1 MKKFLKFSLVFA
13 LVLTAIGAHASD
25 VDFSLN
31 VKKGKGKTVSFAL
44 NQVKKIDLSIY
55 DANDKLIHTETV
67 NSKGNINRTYDLEAL
82 PNGTY
87 FLEAETAMKIARYTI
102 TVVDE
107 TASLST
113 EVLTEVFKPV
123 FVNKDGKVGLNILNL
138 DKSPVGIKIF
148 DADANEVYNTT
159 LLDTQNVN
167 KFFDITT
174 FPSENYTFEMSY
186 DNKVFFK
193 TIALK

>member
-1 MKKFLKFSLVFA
+1 
-13 LVLTAIGAHASD
+13 VLTAIGAHASD

-31 VKKGKGKTVSFAL
+31 VKKGKGKTVSFAF

-55 DANDKLIHTETV
+55 DADDKLIHTESV
-67 NSKGNINRTYDLEAL
+67 NSNGNINRTYDLEAL

-113 EVLTEVFKPV
+113 EVFTEIFKPV

-148 DADANEVYNTT
+148 DADANEVYSTT
-159 LLDTQNVN
+159 LL
-167 KFFDITT
+167 
-174 FPSENYTFEMSY
+174 NYTFEMSY

-193 TIALK
+193 TIAVK